1 MSRKKGPPYSSLS
14 HRLEEIKDD
23 KKRILSAVM
32 LTYEFDSDLLKLL
45 VETSLLDLNGSEDV
59 ECLRME
65 GQLPAVIFYHPKREQ
80 KGSLPSNVEL
90 HFWKG
95 EQAFSCH
102 HSKVYAFIFDDMSA
116 ELIIGSMNFTKSG
129 LFSNREI
136 FWDFNVSKHCRQDV
150 PIFVQWLDFVKKQ
163 LIARAPESPILNSYL
178 DNLTEIIHSEGLKED
193 ICVGAPCLIN
203 SGYNRDCNGLQR
215 LSQYTNE
222 QLIPVKL
229 VVVSPFFDKAESTK
243 QVIDN
248 FISEFPKISQVTVFS
263 NNWPN
268 TFSREY
274 NKLKVQR
281 YYVPQKIEQRE
292 IDLLIE
298 YYGSELQI
306 DDKMRELHGKLL
318 MLLDEDG
325 NGVIYAGSAN
335 FSSNAWCGKNYELGV
350 ASYVS
355 MGINSERKIL
365 NFVQNL
371 LGVKCINISSSK
383 LQNLEV
389 KDPEEQDLKYFLPP
403 GLESVQLVGI
413 NSEAG
418 ELQGEFILKMLK
430 NVSIEGAYSWEG
442 IDLIFHQSD
451 NQNQWRSQRID
462 LKTINERIGM
472 NRWITWSIDGGISTV
487 AIPFNV
493 DSSFRVPSEFGF
505 NVNNENL
512 LEYLTELIYFG
523 NKRESS
529 NFNCSKES
537 SKGNWQIE
545 DASFVDRDKNTVVY
559 IQNWLRSLSELEL
572 ALFVEDEKLNASVP
586 IADLPIYFGCM
597 VRHMAHLTKISDDGR
612 CFCVGEIFLLAKR
625 VYKVA
630 AKQFSIASRSPN
642 FNYLWSDVFCEIESV
657 FKSCVEKAELNTD
670 SQVLKIYK
678 QFVLRGNDETTR

>member
-1 MSRKKGPPYSSLS
+1 MSRKMKPPYSSLS
-14 HRLEEIKDD
+14 HRLEEIKDE

-65 GQLPAVIFYHPKREQ
+65 GRLPAVIFYHPKREQ
-80 KGSLPSNVEL
+80 KGSLPNNVEL

-116 ELIIGSMNFTKSG
+116 ELIIGSMNFTRSG
-129 LFSNREI
+129 LFSNRET
-136 FWDFNVSKHCRQDV
+136 FWDFHVSKQRRQDV

-163 LIARAPESPILNSYL
+163 LIVRAPESPILNSYL
-178 DNLTEIIHSEGLKED
+178 DTLTEILKVEGLKGD
-193 ICVGAPCLIN
+193 ICVEAPCLIY
-203 SGYNRDCNGLQR
+203 SGYNRDCNGLQL
-215 LSQYTNE
+215 LSQYLDGR
-222 QLIPVKL
+222 LIPVKL
-229 VVVSPFFDKAESTK
+229 VIVSPFFDNVESRK

-248 FISEFPKISQVTVFS
+248 FISEFPEINQVTVFS

-274 NKLKVQR
+274 SKFKVQR

-292 IDLLIE
+292 LELLTE
-298 YYGSELQI
+298 YYGSEIQI
-306 DDKMRELHGKLL
+306 NDYTRELHSKLL
-318 MLLDEDG
+318 MLLDKNG

-335 FSSNAWCGKNYELGV
+335 FSNNAWCGKNYELGV

-355 MGINSERKIL
+355 IGINSERKVL
-365 NFVQNL
+365 NFIQNL
-371 LGVKCINISSSK
+371 LGVRCTNVSSSE
-383 LQNLEV
+383 LQDTEAE
-389 KDPEEQDLKYFLPP
+389 DPEEQDLKYFFPSN
-403 GLESVQLVGI
+403 LESVQLVGI
-413 NSEAG
+413 NSEAK

-430 NVSIEGAYSWEG
+430 NSSIEGSYSWEG

-451 NQNQWRSQRID
+451 NQKQWRSQRID

-545 DASFVDRDKNTVVY
+545 DVSFVDRDKNTVVY

-630 AKQFSIASRSPN
+630 AKQFSIASGSPN

-678 QFVLRGNDETTR
+678 QFVLRENDETTR